1 MNRHFIGDVLIV
13 GNGLIAQRQV
23 SGIASELP
31 AKRIEANLYGF
42 FVASGGVDYHDPI
55 NFIVV
60 CHYGNV
66 DISAVEFSG
75 EYIAVMGKVSIP
87 FGLELADHFGFAALD
102 RDSRKRVTS
111 FCACRGIEHMNTSA
125 RVSSLFIVSF
135 LSSSCHKDRL

>member
-75 EYIAVMGKVSIP
+75 EYIAAMGKVSIP

-102 RDSRKRVTS
+102 GDSEKASDVVLRMQGHRAHEYQRES
-111 FCACRGIEHMNTSA
+111 
-125 RVSSLFIVSF
+125 
-135 LSSSCHKDRL
+135 